1 MCTILLRWDPTGP
14 RAVELAANRDELRE
28 RLADDPGEIAPGV
41 FAGRDRTAGGTWLAV
56 SRAGVAALT
65 NVRTGARDPQ
75 APSRG
80 ALPLAA
86 LAGRLPDPT
95 PYNAFNLLVVDRD
108 GARVVTH
115 EGAGGPTAVVPLAPG
130 AHVVDNEVFGRRSPR
145 AVRAATLLDSAAPD
159 FALLGDHG
167 ASTEDGLCH
176 HGELYGTVSATVV
189 VLDAGFGVVRYA
201 HASGPPCRGSIL
213 DLTAQA
219 RAVVA
224 SEAARPGC
232 RGQPSWRGRRGTHG

>member
-1 MCTILLRWDPTGP
+1 MCTILLRWDPGTP
-14 RAVELAANRDELRE
+14 HAVTLAANRDEFRE

-56 SRAGVAALT
+56 AKTGVAALT
-65 NVRTGARDPQ
+65 NVRTGPRDPQ

-80 ALPLAA
+80 ALPIAA
-86 LAGRLPDPT
+86 VTGELPSDLS

-115 EGAGGPTAVVPLAPG
+115 EGAGAPATVVRLAPG
-130 AHVVDNEVFGRRSPR
+130 AHVVDNEAFGRPSPR
-145 AVRAATLLDSAAPD
+145 AARAAALLDGAMPD

-167 ASTEDGLCH
+167 TTDGDGLCH

-189 VLDAGFGVVRYA
+189 VLDATFGVVRYA
-201 HASGPPCRGSIL
+201 HASGPPCGGRIV
-213 DLTAQA
+213 DLTDRA
-219 RAVVA
+219 RAIL
-224 SEAARPGC
+224 RW
-232 RGQPSWRGRRGTHG
+232 PSFGS

>member
-1 MCTILLRWDPTGP
+1 MCTILLRWDPAAP
-14 RAVELAANRDELRE
+14 HAVRLAANRDEFRE

-56 SRAGVAALT
+56 ARTGIAALT
-65 NVRTGARDPQ
+65 NVRTGPHDPQ

-86 LAGRLPDPT
+86 LAGGLPDLT

-115 EGAGGPTAVVPLAPG
+115 EGAGRSATVVPLPPG
-130 AHVVDNEVFGRRSPR
+130 SHVVDNEAFGRRSPR
-145 AVRAATLLDSAAPD
+145 ALRAASLLDGAAPD
-159 FALLGDHG
+159 FALLADHG
-167 ASTEDGLCH
+167 ASVEDGLCH

-189 VLDAGFGVVRYA
+189 ALDADLRIVRYA
-201 HASGPPCRGSIL
+201 HAGGPPCRNTAV
-213 DLTAQA
+213 DLTARA
-219 RAVVA
+219 RVVVDA
-224 SEAARPGC
+224 
-232 RGQPSWRGRRGTHG
+232 

>member
-1 MCTILLRWDPTGP
+1 MCTILLRWDPTAP
-14 RAVELAANRDELRE
+14 HAVQLAANRDEFRE
-28 RLADDPGEIAPGV
+28 RLADDPGEIVPGV

-65 NVRTGARDPQ
+65 NVRTGPRDPQ

-86 LAGRLPDPT
+86 LVGRLPDLA

-108 GARVVTH
+108 GARIVTH
-115 EGAGGPTAVVPLAPG
+115 EGVGERTTVVRLPPG
-130 AHVVDNEVFGRRSPR
+130 AHVVDNDVFGRRTPR
-145 AVRAATLLDSAAPD
+145 ALRAAALLDGAPPD
-159 FALLGDHG
+159 LALLGDHG
-167 ASTEDGLCH
+167 ASIEDGLCH

-189 VLDAGFGVVRYA
+189 ILDATFGVVRYA
-201 HASGPPCRGSIL
+201 HATGPPCRGTIV

-219 RAVVA
+219 RAIVA
-224 SEAARPGC
+224 
-232 RGQPSWRGRRGTHG
+232 

>member
-1 MCTILLRWDPTGP
+1 MCTILLRWTPGTP
-14 RAVELAANRDELRE
+14 EAVQLAANRDEFRE
-28 RLADDPGEIAPGV
+28 RLADDPDEIASGV

-65 NVRTGARDPQ
+65 NVRTGPRDPQ

-80 ALPLAA
+80 ALPIAA
-86 LAGRLPDPT
+86 LAGRLPDLT

-115 EGAGGPTAVVPLAPG
+115 EGAGTPTVVTRLESG
-130 AHVVDNEVFGRRSPR
+130 THVVDNDVFGRRSPR
-145 AVRAATLLDSAAPD
+145 TMRATELLEGGAPD

-167 ASTEDGLCH
+167 ASIEDGLCH

-189 VLDAGFGVVRYA
+189 VLDAGFRIVRYA
-201 HASGPPCRGSIL
+201 HVSGPPCRSTAT
-213 DLTAQA
+213 DLTARA
-219 RAVVA
+219 RAVV
-224 SEAARPGC
+224 G
-232 RGQPSWRGRRGTHG
+232 